1 MTRTMTTTQGLL
13 LAMALSAGCV
23 TTINTHRRTDD
34 MDRGIQY
41 FLPKTL
47 VALRITYT
55 VVDKVKYQSGV
66 PSDPTRTIVIEKPI
80 TVETRLH
87 PDSRHPLMID
97 PEGGDAAMLETIKR
111 SRRGVGPIS
120 LSEKWTWYLA
130 SLTISAKEFA
140 SLYTNDDVK
149 WRRYTNNTLRLI
161 DAAGFLAGYPG
172 EDRRIDGILGKLTC
186 DCYVNSS
193 GITLLKR
200 DNGDGYDIE
209 EGNGR
214 LAAICIHYLIRK
226 ANEPRV
232 SEIDVVVGLPR
243 VRA

>member
-1 MTRTMTTTQGLL
+1 MCECVKPENDGRLRGQDVTLMKMIKKIEPAEMIWRWARGEVDSPEFFPAEDSYRREVREKLEQNDPVLNEKGV
-13 LAMALSAGCV
+13 SA
-23 TTINTHRRTDD
+23 
-34 MDRGIQY
+34 
-41 FLPKTL
+41 F
-47 VALRITYT
+47 
-55 VVDKVKYQSGV
+55 
-66 PSDPTRTIVIEKPI
+66 
-80 TVETRLH
+80 
-87 PDSRHPLMID
+87 
-97 PEGGDAAMLETIKR
+97 IKR

-226 ANEPRV
+226 ANEPRL